1 MFKWPQGSHV
11 DRAIERRCKVWYRKW
26 RYGLKQKAYADF
38 ATVDD
43 HCTNPLKKVEPEQW
57 KWLVND
63 WDTDKFRIRSRT
75 LFDCT
80 FSMHLN
86 IDYDYVFLA

>member
-26 RYGLKQKAYADF
+26 HYDLRQKAYADF

-43 HCTNPLKKVEPEQW
+43 RRKNPPKEVDPEQW
-57 KWLVND
+57 KWLVNY
-63 WDTDKFRIRSRT
+63 WDSEKFRVRRRT
-75 LFDCT
+75 LIVLLLCFNA
-80 FSMHLN
+80 FE
-86 IDYDYVFLA
+86 Y